1 MARGHGWVEL
11 SYVKGEFD
19 GVNVY
24 GEREGESGFVLLGRD
39 AQSPYEDKRPLLQ
52 EGRPEIRR
60 YQLRYVKNDVE
71 VGQMS
76 DTISV
81 TCEP

>member
-1 MARGHGWVEL
+1 
-11 SYVKGEFD
+11 VKGEFD